1 MQARLKTTSSTPCAA
16 MGRGRILIIL
26 FLLLGIGVGFG
37 QTVSITAS
45 EPNASEAGPSSG
57 EFTISVTGGS
67 FLSPPL
73 QVFLEVD
80 ASSTATSGVDYTALP
95 SAVSVPINILGNGS
109 EPLEVEVLQDLLV
122 EFDETVTVNIV
133 SNANYTV
140 APGSG
145 SATVT
150 ISSDDVPDGTCTNLA
165 APNLD
170 TTEPTVFCEAIF
182 VDLDNYVNNVNGP
195 GGTQLVWSRNPSP
208 DNVDDQ
214 IDSNIED
221 GSGVY
226 YGFYYDNANDCY
238 GASLELELER
248 NFTPTIIETTAEQ
261 ICGSGTSVLT
271 VTAEVEDL
279 SAITYSWFDSLDA
292 NASPIATGT
301 TFETGELTETTSF
314 YVSAASNE
322 CASEREEVVVT
333 VNNEPLAGAPID
345 GLPLCNISSDEGL
358 NSLDLDDRLIG
369 QDPGTWTI
377 ITDPSNGNVTI
388 GAENVVDFTG
398 LSSGDYV
405 FEYTTN
411 TVGNCTETASAQI
424 TITVQDCISNEAID
438 LAITKTVEGRSAYL
452 LGEEIVF
459 VINVENVDENLVMD
473 IVVTDMLDENF
484 EFLNAEATLGN
495 YDSGTGEWTIPEM
508 TPTDLNET
516 LTITVRAIGAGDIP
530 NTAALVSSVPV
541 DGNPENNSG
550 TISVNV
556 NRSQCVY
563 PGTICNIFSPNG
575 DGYND
580 TLTLV
585 GDHLFPNNTF
595 EVFDRYGNSVFQM
608 DGYDSS
614 WDGTGKNGDLPKGT
628 YFYVLDLNGDG
639 TDVLKGW
646 IQIVRDN

>member
-45 EPNASEAGPSSG
+45 EPNASEAGPSFG
-57 EFTISVTGGS
+57 EFTISVSNAGLLGS
-67 FLSPPL
+67 LE
-73 QVFLEVD
+73 VFLEVD
-80 ASSTATSGVDYTALP
+80 VSSTATSGLDYTALP
-95 SAVSVPINILGNGS
+95 SSENVSIFLGSGT
-109 EPLEVEVLQDLLV
+109 ETLEVEVLQDLLV

-279 SAITYSWFDSLDA
+279 SAITYSWFDSLDT

-398 LSSGDYV
+398 LPSGDYV

-459 VINVENVDENLVMD
+459 VINVENVDESLVMD

>member
-1 MQARLKTTSSTPCAA
+1 MQAQLRTTSSIPSAA
-16 MGRGRILIIL
+16 MGRGRILFML
-26 FLLLGIGVGFG
+26 FLLLGIGIGFG

-45 EPNASEAGPSSG
+45 EPNASEAGLTSG
-57 EFTISVTGGS
+57 EFTISVSNAGLLGS
-67 FLSPPL
+67 LE
-73 QVFLEVD
+73 VFLEVD
-80 ASSTATSGVDYTALP
+80 VSSTATSGLDYTALP
-95 SAVSVPINILGNGS
+95 SSENVSIFFGS
-109 EPLEVEVLQDLLV
+109 GTETLEVEVLQDLLV

-140 APGSG
+140 APGGG

-170 TTEPTVFCEAIF
+170 ATEPTVFCEAIF

-248 NFTPTIIETTAEQ
+248 NFTPEIVETTAEQ

-292 NASPIATGT
+292 NASPVATGT

-345 GLPLCNISSDEGL
+345 GLQACNVSSDDGP
-358 NSLDLDDRLIG
+358 NTFDLDEGLIG

-377 ITDPSNGNVTI
+377 ITDPSEGNVTI
-388 GAENVVDFTG
+388 GAENIVDFTG
-398 LSSGDYV
+398 LPSGDYI

-424 TITVQDCISNEAID
+424 TIAVQDCISNEAID

-473 IVVTDMLDENF
+473 IVVTDILDENF
-484 EFLNAEATLGN
+484 EFLGAEPSLGN
-495 YDSGTGEWTIPEM
+495 YNPDTGEWIIPEM
-508 TPTDLNET
+508 TPTDSNAM
-516 LTITVRAIGAGDIP
+516 LTITVRARGPGDIP
-530 NTAALVSSVPV
+530 NTVALVSSVPV
-541 DGNPENNSG
+541 DGNPENNSD
-550 TISVNV
+550 TVTVNV
-556 NRSQCVY
+556 NRSECVY

-595 EVFDRYGNSVFQM
+595 EIFDRYGNSVFQM

-614 WDGTGKNGDLPKGT
+614 WNGTGKNGDLPKGT

-639 TDVLKGW
+639 TDVSKGW